1 MTFIKS
7 VFMYIQKGEYMK
19 NNKSRFIVILL
30 MLSMVAV
37 ACGGDTAEEVVET
50 PEVTEAPQETLAAP
64 ATTAPPP
71 EVIVV
76 WAEEKVATALDPLVG
91 AYEAAAGVDV
101 EVVVYEFGAIRTDVQ
116 TAGPAGEG
124 PDVFLGAHDWVGEL
138 AANGV
143 IQPINLSSVSA
154 DLFEVGIN
162 AFSYDGMSYG
172 FPYATEAIAMYYNA
186 DLTDGVPAS
195 WDDVKAACDA
205 AGTELCVG
213 APGGGGGADAYHNHP
228 FVASAGGY
236 VFKISGGFD
245 PNDVGLDNANALVS
259 AEYLDSLV
267 KDGVV
272 ASTDYGGSMSA
283 FQEGRALFWMTGPW
297 ARNDASAVNYN
308 VGLIPAFGDSPATPF
323 VGVRGAMV
331 SSFSEKKLLAE
342 SFILDFFATVEV
354 QEAMYNSDPRLPAT
368 KSLFAIVEAA
378 DPVAAVFAA
387 SASNGIPMPNIPEM
401 GSVWGP
407 FGDALLIIRDQAYGT
422 NEETGVT
429 VNSATD
435 AMKLAAEQIRTAI
448 AGG

>member
-1 MTFIKS
+1 
-7 VFMYIQKGEYMK
+7 MYIQKGEYMK

-236 VFKISGGFD
+236 VFKISGGFN

-378 DPVAAVFAA
+378 DPVAAAFAA

>member
-1 MTFIKS
+1 
-7 VFMYIQKGEYMK
+7 MK
-19 NNKSRFIVILL
+19 TNKSRFIVILL

-37 ACGGDTAEEVVET
+37 ACGGDTAEDVAET
-50 PEVTEAPQETLAAP
+50 PEVTEAPKETLAAP

-76 WAEEKVATALDPLVG
+76 WAEEKVAVALEPLVG

-101 EVVVYEFGAIRTDVQ
+101 EVVVYDFGAIRTDVQ

-143 IQPINLSSVSA
+143 LAPVNIGSIAS
-154 DLFEVGIN
+154 DLFDVGI
-162 AFSYDGMSYG
+162 AGFSYGGMTYG
-172 FPYATEAIAMYYNA
+172 VPYATEAIAMYYNA
-186 DLTDGVPAS
+186 DLVDGVPAS

-228 FVASAGGY
+228 FVASA
-236 VFKISGGFD
+236 
-245 PNDVGLDNANALVS
+245 
-259 AEYLDSLV
+259 EYLDTLV
-267 KDGVV
+267 KEGVV

-283 FQEGRALFWMTGPW
+283 FQEGRSLFWMTGPW
-297 ARNDASAVNYN
+297 ARNDASAVNYG

-331 SSFSEKKLLAE
+331 SSFSEKRLLAE
-342 SFILDFFATVEV
+342 SFILDFFVTVEV

-378 DPVAAVFAA
+378 DPIAAQFAA
-387 SASNGIPMPNIPEM
+387 SAANGIPMPNIPEM

-429 VNSATD
+429 VNSASD
-435 AMKLAAEQIRTAI
+435 AMKLAAEQVRTAI

>member
-1 MTFIKS
+1 
-7 VFMYIQKGEYMK
+7 MK
-19 NNKSRFIVILL
+19 TNKLRFIVILL
-30 MLSMVAV
+30 MFSLVAV
-37 ACGGDTAEEVVET
+37 ACGGDTADDAAEAPDT
-50 PEVTEAPQETLAAP
+50 TEAPKETLAAP

-71 EVIVV
+71 EVILV
-76 WAEEKVATALDPLVG
+76 WAEEKVAEALNPLVG

-101 EVVVYEFGAIRTDVQ
+101 EVVVYDFGAIRTDVQ

-143 IQPINLSSVSA
+143 VAPLDLGSVAS
-154 DLFEVGIN
+154 DIFEVGVT
-162 AFSYDGMSYG
+162 AFSYGGEVYG

-186 DLTDGVPAS
+186 DLVDSVPTTWEEA
-195 WDDVKAACDA
+195 KAACDT

-213 APGGGGGADAYHNHP
+213 TPSNDAYHNHP

-236 VFKISGGFD
+236 VFASAGGFD
-245 PNDVGLDNANALVS
+245 ASDVGLDNAGAIAS
-259 AEYLDSLV
+259 AEYLDGLV
-267 KDGVV
+267 KNGTVYS
-272 ASTDYGGSMSA
+272 ADYGGAMSN

-297 ARNDASAVNYN
+297 ARGDASAVNYG
-308 VGLIPAFGDSPATPF
+308 VGLIPQFDGNAATPF

-331 SSFSEKKLLAE
+331 SSFSDKQVLAQ

-354 QEAMYNSDPRLPAT
+354 QQAMYESDPRLPAT
-368 KSLFAIVEAA
+368 KSLFAVVEAA
-378 DPVAAVFAA
+378 DPIAAVFAE

-407 FGDALLIIRDQAYGT
+407 MADALNVIREQAYGT

-429 VNSATD
+429 ISNATD
-435 AMKLAAEQIRTAI
+435 AMKLAAEQVRNAI

>member
-101 EVVVYEFGAIRTDVQ
+101 EVVVYDFGAIRTDVQ

-162 AFSYDGMSYG
+162 AFNYDGMSYG

-378 DPVAAVFAA
+378 DPVAAAFAA

>member
-1 MTFIKS
+1 
-7 VFMYIQKGEYMK
+7 MK
-19 NNKSRFIVILL
+19 TNKLRFIVFLL
-30 MLSMVAV
+30 MLSLVAV
-37 ACGGDTAEEVVET
+37 ACGGDAADDA
-50 PEVTEAPQETLAAP
+50 TEAPETTEAPKETLAAP

-101 EVVVYEFGAIRTDVQ
+101 EVVVYDFGAIRTDVQ

-143 IQPINLSSVSA
+143 VSPLDLGSVAS
-154 DLFEVGIN
+154 DLFDVGVT
-162 AFSYDGMSYG
+162 AFSYGGEVYG
-172 FPYATEAIAMYYNA
+172 FPYATEAIAMFYNA
-186 DLTDGVPAS
+186 DLVDSVPTTWEEA
-195 WDDVKAACDA
+195 KAACDT

-213 APGGGGGADAYHNHP
+213 TPSNDAYHNHP

-236 VFKISGGFD
+236 VFASAGGFD
-245 PNDVGLDNANALVS
+245 ASDVGLDNAGAIAS
-259 AEYLDSLV
+259 AEYLDGLV
-267 KDGVV
+267 KNGTVYS
-272 ASTDYGGSMSA
+272 ADYGGAMSN
-283 FQEGRALFWMTGPW
+283 FQEGRALYWMTGPW
-297 ARNDASAVNYN
+297 ARGDASAVNYG
-308 VGLIPAFGDSPATPF
+308 VGLIPQFDGNAATPF

-331 SSFSEKKLLAE
+331 SSFSDKQVLAQ

-354 QEAMYNSDPRLPAT
+354 QQAMYESDPRLPAT
-368 KSLFAIVEAA
+368 KSLFAVVEAA
-378 DPVAAVFAA
+378 DPIAAVFAE

-407 FGDALLIIRDQAYGT
+407 MADALNVIREQAYGT

-429 VNSATD
+429 ISNASD
-435 AMKLAAEQIRTAI
+435 AMKLAAEQVRNAI

>member
-7 VFMYIQKGEYMK
+7 VCMYIQKGEYMK

-101 EVVVYEFGAIRTDVQ
+101 EVVVYDFGAIRTDVQ

-162 AFSYDGMSYG
+162 AFNYDGMSYG

-236 VFKISGGFD
+236 VFKISGGFN

>member
-101 EVVVYEFGAIRTDVQ
+101 EVVVYDFGAIRTDVQ

-162 AFSYDGMSYG
+162 AFNYDGMSYG

-236 VFKISGGFD
+236 VFKISGGFN

>member
-101 EVVVYEFGAIRTDVQ
+101 EVVVYDFGAIRTDVQ

-172 FPYATEAIAMYYNA
+172 FPYATEAIAMYYNS

>member
-101 EVVVYEFGAIRTDVQ
+101 EVVVYDFGAIRTDVQ

-162 AFSYDGMSYG
+162 AFNYDGMSYG

>member
-1 MTFIKS
+1 
-7 VFMYIQKGEYMK
+7 
-19 NNKSRFIVILL
+19 

-37 ACGGDTAEEVVET
+37 ACGGGTTEEAEETPVANDT
-50 PEVTEAPQETLAAP
+50 PEETFSP
-64 ATTAPPP
+64 VTTAPPP

-76 WAEEKVATALDPLVG
+76 WAEEKVAVALEPLVG
-91 AYEAAAGVDV
+91 EYEAAAGVDV
-101 EVVVYEFGAIRTDVQ
+101 EIVVYDFGAIRTDVQ

-143 IQPINLSSVSA
+143 IAPVNISA
-154 DLFEVGIN
+154 IADDLFDVGI
-162 AFSYDGMSYG
+162 AGFSYGGMTYG
-172 FPYATEAIAMYYNA
+172 VPYATEAIAMYYNA
-186 DLTDGVPAS
+186 DLVDSVPAT

-213 APGGGGGADAYHNHP
+213 APGGGGGGDAYHNHP
-228 FVASAGGY
+228 FFASAGGY
-236 VFKISGGFD
+236 IFKFDAGFD
-245 PNDVGLDNANALVS
+245 PSDVGLDNEGALAS
-259 AEYLDSLV
+259 AEYLDGLV

-272 ASTDYGGSMSA
+272 ASTDYGASMSA
-283 FQEGRALFWMTGPW
+283 FQEGRSVFWMTGPW
-297 ARNDASAVNYN
+297 ARNDASAVNYG

-342 SFILDFFATVEV
+342 SFILDFFVTVEV

-378 DPVAAVFAA
+378 DPIAAQFAA
-387 SASNGIPMPNIPEM
+387 SAANGIPMPNIPEM

-407 FGDALLIIRDQAYGT
+407 VGDALLIIRDQNYGT

-429 VNSATD
+429 VNTASD
-435 AMKLAAEQIRTAI
+435 AMKLAAEQVRTAI

>member
-7 VFMYIQKGEYMK
+7 VCMYIQKGEYMK

-101 EVVVYEFGAIRTDVQ
+101 EVVVYDFGAIRTDVQ

-162 AFSYDGMSYG
+162 AFNYDGMSYG

-236 VFKISGGFD
+236 VFKISGGFN

-378 DPVAAVFAA
+378 DPVAAAFAA

>member
-1 MTFIKS
+1 
-7 VFMYIQKGEYMK
+7 MK

-101 EVVVYEFGAIRTDVQ
+101 EVVVYDFGAIRTDVQ

-378 DPVAAVFAA
+378 DPVAAAFAA